1 MRPAH
6 GWVGRAQVFGLSGD
20 DGYVGCMD
28 LLRIERPLDDI
39 GTDPVLVV
47 ALDGWTDAGEGGS
60 AAAAALLELPT
71 ERVGEFPPDQL
82 YDYRDRRPQ
91 LAIDRGVLGR
101 VDWPQLAI
109 DLVTAPAGP
118 PLLLVHGAEPDLAW
132 RTCAADLLELA
143 AAVGADRYVGLGSV
157 PGPIPHTR
165 PVDLICTGNDAEVID
180 RLGRAHEQVVVP
192 ASCQVAWESLFDAA
206 GLTTLG
212 LWVRIPHYVA
222 GDYPE
227 ATRALLQRL
236 SSHLGTPVDLH
247 PFDALVA
254 ENRNKLDVAASSS
267 EEVSEH
273 VKQLERLYDAEQEAE
288 QAVSGM
294 GQGVALSEAEVP
306 SPDELGAEIERF
318 LRGRAD

>member
-1 MRPAH
+1 ME
-6 GWVGRAQVFGLSGD
+6 
-20 DGYVGCMD
+20 
-28 LLRIERPLDDI
+28 LLRIERPLEDI
-39 GTDPVLVV
+39 GADPVLVV

-60 AAAAALLELPT
+60 AAAAALRELPT
-71 ERVGEFPPDQL
+71 ERLGEFPGDSL

-91 LAIDRGVLGR
+91 LAIDRGVLGQPQWPELV
-101 VDWPQLAI
+101 VDLI
-109 DLVTAPAGP
+109 EAPAGP

-143 AAVGADRYVGLGSV
+143 ATIGADRYVGLGSV

-165 PVDLICTGNDAEVID
+165 PVDLICTGNDTDVID

-192 ASCQVAWESLFDAA
+192 SSCQVAWESLFDAA
-206 GLTTLG
+206 GMTTLG

-227 ATRALLQRL
+227 ATRALLERL
-236 SSHLGTPVDLH
+236 SAHLGTPVDVH
-247 PFDALVA
+247 AFDDLIE
-254 ENRNKLDVAASSS
+254 ENRNKLDVAATSSD
-267 EEVSEH
+267 EVSEH

-288 QAVSGM
+288 QAVSDM
-294 GQGVALSEAEVP
+294 GRGIALSEAEVP

>member
-1 MRPAH
+1 
-6 GWVGRAQVFGLSGD
+6 
-20 DGYVGCMD
+20 MD

-39 GTDPVLVV
+39 GPDPVLVV

-60 AAAAALLELPT
+60 TAAAALLELPT
-71 ERVGEFPPDQL
+71 ERLGAFPSDDL

-91 LAIDRGVLGR
+91 LSIDRGVLGQ
-101 VDWPQLAI
+101 VEWPELVI
-109 DLVTAPAGP
+109 DLVRAPTGP
-118 PLLLVHGAEPDLAW
+118 PLLLVHGAEPDLVW

-143 AAVGADRYVGLGSV
+143 TSVGADRYIGLGSV

-180 RLGRAHEQVVVP
+180 RLGRPHEQVVVP

-206 GLTTLG
+206 GMTTLG

-227 ATRALLQRL
+227 ATRALLEQL
-236 SSHLGTPVDLH
+236 SAHLGTPVDLE
-247 PFDALVA
+247 PFDALVE

-267 EEVSEH
+267 DEVSEH

-288 QAVSGM
+288 QAVSDM
-294 GQGVALSEAEVP
+294 GSGVALSEAEVP
-306 SPDELGAEIERF
+306 SADELGAEIERF

>member
-1 MRPAH
+1 
-6 GWVGRAQVFGLSGD
+6 
-20 DGYVGCMD
+20 MD
-28 LLRIERPLDDI
+28 LLRIERPLEDI
-39 GTDPVLVV
+39 GPDPVLVV

-60 AAAAALLELPT
+60 AAAAALLDLPA
-71 ERVGEFPPDQL
+71 ERLAAFPSDAL

-91 LAIDRGVLGR
+91 LSIDRGVLGQIE
-101 VDWPQLAI
+101 WPELVI
-109 DLVTAPAGP
+109 DLVQAPTGP
-118 PLLLVHGAEPDLAW
+118 PLLLVHGAEPDLVW
-132 RTCAADLLELA
+132 QTCAADLLELA
-143 AAVGADRYVGLGSV
+143 ATVGADRYIGLGSV

-192 ASCQVAWESLFDAA
+192 ASCQVAWESLFDEA
-206 GLTTLG
+206 GMTTLG

-227 ATRALLQRL
+227 ATRTLLQQL
-236 SSHLGTPVDLH
+236 SAHLGTPVDLR
-247 PFDALVA
+247 PFDALIE

-267 EEVSEH
+267 DEVSEH

-288 QAVSGM
+288 QAVTDM
-294 GQGVALSEAEVP
+294 GTGVALTEAEVP
-306 SPDELGAEIERF
+306 SADELGAEIERF